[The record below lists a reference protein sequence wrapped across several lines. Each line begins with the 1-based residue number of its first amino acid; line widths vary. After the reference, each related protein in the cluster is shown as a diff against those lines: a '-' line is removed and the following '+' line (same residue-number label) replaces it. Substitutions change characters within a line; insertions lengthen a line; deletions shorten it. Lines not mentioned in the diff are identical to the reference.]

1 MSAPQ
6 FESNVLDFDQSR
18 QYEGDNRLAV
28 LFYKRAIK
36 NASKSIEA
44 GRPIFDEMDYI
55 KILTPGSRDTF
66 ESEATQQYQQ
76 RFAAQWTK
84 YKANQ
89 TQEVSGT
96 PLDQVP
102 WLTLGQVAEL
112 HAVNVRSVESLVAMP
127 DSLAQKFMGYH
138 ELKRR
143 AQAFLGAAADAAPLL
158 KMEEELKKRDEEIAE
173 LRRQMDLFMANQKSA
188 KPAEVP
194 RKA

>member
-1 MSAPQ
+1 MTPQ
-6 FESNVLDFDQSR
+6 YESNVLDFDEGR

-28 LFYKRAIK
+28 IFYKRAIK
-36 NASKSIEA
+36 NESKTIEQ
-44 GRPIFDEMDYI
+44 GRPIFDEIDYI

-66 ESEATQQYQQ
+66 ESEANETYQR
-76 RFAAQWTK
+76 RFAAQWAK

-112 HAVNVRSVESLVAMP
+112 HAVNVRSVEALVGMP
-127 DSLAQKFMGYH
+127 DNLAQKFMGAH

-143 AQAFLGAAADAAPLL
+143 AQAFLDTAAGNAPAERLNAELAKRDA
-158 KMEEELKKRDEEIAE
+158 EIEELK
-173 LRRQMDLFMANQKSA
+173 RQMGEMLAAQKAA
-188 KPAEVP
+188 KVA
-194 RKA
+194 K